1 MARND
6 ELADQAATLLIT
18 ADLWFFRDFILE
30 PHLTPIRGLAAL
42 ALMPFLSAFVFE
54 SAEYLKRIDSDM
66 DLVSRPHRELLRA
79 SRQRLKHL
87 DDSKRS
93 FAASN
98 IDLYLRIASRV
109 RQSGLRRGVTR
120 IHWHAQRADA
130 EQQVT
135 P

>member
-6 ELADQAATLLIT
+6 ELVDQAATLLIT

-54 SAEYLKRIDSDM
+54 SAEYLKRIDSDI
-66 DLVSRPHRELLRA
+66 DLVLRPHRELLRA

-93 FAASN
+93 FMEVLKYSE
-98 IDLYLRIASRV
+98 DLATVNTSWFSTMHHGKL
-109 RQSGLRRGVTR
+109 
-120 IHWHAQRADA
+120 
-130 EQQVT
+130 
-135 P
+135 